1 VTHSPT
7 TSFAYNV
14 FQLTDMVVQSR
25 LATAIAERTQ
35 SYSIYR
41 ETRFAV
47 RQNLTAF
54 FDRLASESRW
64 RAHRQRAGHLLL
76 DGDSSFVAASG
87 GHKTDYSSCTFAIWA
102 RSVAEAE
109 EIIALLHAL
118 AGDSLITEPMFSIDW
133 HFLDSKRELQSADI
147 EEMADDKLLDAAYPE
162 LAGGVAA
169 FIEGY
174 LKADE
179 AVLVLQGP
187 PGTGKTRLIRAILG
201 AMSRRIEGQASAIYT
216 GDMKALESDEI
227 FVKFITGWDEAFVV
241 EDADHLLKPRS
252 SGNEHLH
259 RFLTVA
265 DGVVRSQ
272 GRKIIFSTNLPN
284 VGDLDDAL
292 VRPGRCY
299 ARLNIRPL
307 TRQEAERLLAELAAA
322 AGIPPP
328 ELDAAHRSFTVAEI
342 YKRVQAAGAKF
353 AT

>member
-1 VTHSPT
+1 MTNQSSIV
-7 TSFAYNV
+7 FAYNGY
-14 FQLTDMVVQSR
+14 QLSDLVLQSR
-25 LATAIAERTQ
+25 LATAIAERTG
-35 SYSIYR
+35 SYAIYR
-41 ETRFAV
+41 DTRFAV
-47 RQNLTAF
+47 RQNLSVF
-54 FDRLASESRW
+54 FDKLAAEPKW
-64 RAHRQRAGHLLL
+64 RAHRERTGRLLL

-87 GHKTDYSSCTFAIWA
+87 GHKTDYSSCTFSIWTKT
-102 RSVAEAE
+102 VAEAD
-109 EIIALLHAL
+109 EIIALLHSL
-118 AGDSLITEPMFSIDW
+118 AGDSLIKEPMFSIDW

-162 LAGGVAA
+162 LVNGVAA
-169 FIEGY
+169 FIDGY

-216 GDMKALESDEI
+216 GDMKALETDEI

-241 EDADHLLKPRS
+241 EDADHLLKPRA

-259 RFLTVA
+259 RFLTIA

-299 ARLNIRPL
+299 ARLSVRPL
-307 TRQEAERLLAELAAA
+307 HLDEAQRLVDELSAQASLAAPPALA
-322 AGIPPP
+322 ATQK
-328 ELDAAHRSFTVAEI
+328 SFTVAEI
-342 YKRVQAAGAKF
+342 YKLIHGAK
-353 AT
+353 ARA